1 MNYNLLAYIMKI
13 VLNVLKW
20 LGIVLLLLIVIS
32 FFLPSKVHV
41 ERSAMVNASPEAVF
55 ANIGNLKNWNAWSP
69 WFKRD
74 PEMKNTYEGADAA
87 IGQKSIWTSKHPK
100 VGNGSMEITE
110 LKPNELLVTKLDFD
124 GNGGGYGTFKLEKM
138 GDSTKVTWSMD
149 SDGEDVPF
157 LRKPMSKYLGLF
169 MDGMLGPDFEEG
181 LKGLKEVA
189 ESMPKE
195 ASKPQYE
202 IQEINIEP
210 QIVLTAPLE
219 KVGVEGISG
228 YLAKNFD
235 ELRGTALVSNLKPG
249 VPSAIYHTWDG
260 ATTEMEAV
268 LPVDKAPKGKIAF
281 REIPATKALKIDYY
295 GAYMGTESAHEAI
308 YAFSQD
314 KNIKLGSPWEAYVTD
329 PSTEPDTAKW
339 LTQVYYPILAE

>member
-1 MNYNLLAYIMKI
+1 MKI

-41 ERSAMVNASPEAVF
+41 ERSAMINASPEAVF
-55 ANIGNLKNWNAWSP
+55 ANINNLKAWNAWSP

-124 GNGGGYGTFKLEKM
+124 GNGGGYGTFKLEKV

-149 SDGEDVPF
+149 SDGEGVP
-157 LRKPMSKYLGLF
+157 LLMKPASKYFGLF

-181 LKGLKEVA
+181 LKGLKEIA
-189 ESMPKE
+189 ESMPK
-195 ASKPQYE
+195 AAAAPQYE
-202 IQEINIEP
+202 VQEVDVEP
-210 QIVLTAPLE
+210 QIVLTAPKE
-219 KVGVEGISG
+219 NVAVEGISD

-235 ELRGTALVSNLKPG
+235 ELRGEALVSNLKPG
-249 VPSAIYHTWDG
+249 AASAIYHTWDG
-260 ATTEMEAV
+260 KTTEIEAV
-268 LPVDKAPKGKIAF
+268 LTVDKAPKGKIAF
-281 REIPATKALKIDYY
+281 RELPATKALKVDYY
-295 GAYMGTESAHEAI
+295 GAYAGSESAHMAI
-308 YAFSQD
+308 DVYSKE
-314 KNIKLGSPWEAYVTD
+314 KNLKLGAPWESYITD
-329 PSTEPDTAKW
+329 PSTEPDTSKW
-339 LTQVYYPILAE
+339 LTQIYYPILGE